1 MIAPTATNVQ
11 EGGELMPT
19 ADHVKALL
27 KSHAEGDDTRFY
39 SVALQVA
46 ARAARSGQSRFA
58 QELRDLVDEL
68 RKVEG
73 RSAVAHGRPVPVAK
87 PRGELAD
94 LLGISY
100 PATRVADLVLEESVR
115 EQLLRVITEQ
125 RQQDRLQ
132 EQGFRPLRRVLLLGP
147 PGTGKTMSAKALAG
161 ELRLPLFIIRLDGV
175 ITKFMGET
183 AAKLRLVFDALIE
196 TQGVYLFDEVDALGG
211 ERARTNDVGEIRRAL
226 NSFLQFLEQDEP
238 ESLLIAATNHPELL
252 DQAMFRRFD
261 AVIEY
266 PLPSLELA
274 RSVILN
280 RLANIPVGRLTWKKI
295 DEATAGL
302 SHAEITLAAERAA
315 KDTILA
321 GNQKVATDV
330 LVEALDERHA
340 RGHQ

>member
-1 MIAPTATNVQ
+1 
-11 EGGELMPT
+11 MPT
-19 ADHVKALL
+19 ADHVKALVR
-27 KSHAEGDDTRFY
+27 SHAEGDDTRFY

-68 RKVEG
+68 RKGEG
-73 RSAVAHGRPVPVAK
+73 RKAVAHGRPVPVAK

-94 LLGISY
+94 LLSISY
-100 PATRVADLVLEESVR
+100 PATRMADLVLEGSVR

-132 EQGFRPLRRVLLLGP
+132 EQGFHPLRRVLLLGP

-161 ELRLPLFIIRLDGV
+161 ELRLPLFVIRLDGV

-183 AAKLRLVFDALIE
+183 AAKLRLVFDALVE

-238 ESLLIAATNHPELL
+238 ESLLVAATNHPELL

-266 PLPSLELA
+266 PLPSSELA
-274 RSVILN
+274 RSVIRN
-280 RLANIPVGRLTWKKI
+280 RLANVPVSRLAWKKV

-315 KDTILA
+315 KDTILS
-321 GNQKVATDV
+321 GNEKIVTDA

-340 RGHQ
+340 RGHR